1 MAVASTA
8 MAAVA
13 GMVEAR
19 ALMEARALVEVARV
33 EGMSNATIA
42 TDMGTSPETALSH
55 DAQKVAA
62 RDLAMAV
69 AVACVGS
76 GSKETAVT
84 VTDVVFATIE
94 LECATH

>member
-1 MAVASTA
+1 
-8 MAAVA
+8 
-13 GMVEAR
+13 MVG
-19 ALMEARALVEVARV
+19 VARL

-55 DAQKVAA
+55 DAEKVAA
-62 RDLAMAV
+62 RDLAMV
-69 AVACVGS
+69 AALACVGS
-76 GSKETAVT
+76 GSKETTVT

>member
-1 MAVASTA
+1 MGVLEVASIA
-8 MAAVA
+8 MEAVV
-13 GMVEAR
+13 GMVG
-19 ALMEARALVEVARV
+19 ARALVEVARV

-62 RDLAMAV
+62 KDLAVAV

-94 LECATH
+94 LAQLTESI